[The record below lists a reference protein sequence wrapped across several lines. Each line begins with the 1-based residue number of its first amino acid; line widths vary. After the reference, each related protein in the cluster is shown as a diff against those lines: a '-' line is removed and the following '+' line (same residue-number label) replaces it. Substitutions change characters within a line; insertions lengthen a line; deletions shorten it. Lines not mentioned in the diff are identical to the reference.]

1 MRISLGPLVCAIAA
15 LFLFSSALRAGAQA
29 QPAEVEIPLQRCDR
43 LPVAILQVDKI
54 DKRFLVDTA
63 ATSMVN
69 EKSFASGRSTE
80 VHIQSWNQ
88 TSSLRAHEVLL
99 GEVELGGRSLRH
111 VKLPAIDLGAI
122 AKACGGPI
130 DGILG
135 VDLLEQLGVTIDLK
149 RSVARLGVAPLNSSE
164 LALIADMERSMHS
177 CSEAFNNADADKL
190 ATCLDRDFVLSSPE
204 GEFHGREQATDHFR
218 RDYFNAGPHVHF
230 SMKMNDQRAV
240 GDVVWS
246 SYDYTIE
253 TPSIHSAG
261 RGMMLCRKT
270 ENHWYILSMHET
282 SNASSAVSK
291 P

>member
-1 MRISLGPLVCAIAA
+1 MRNRIGPLAFASAA
-15 LFLFSSALRAGAQA
+15 LLMFGTAVRARAQE
-29 QPAEVEIPLQRCDR
+29 QPAEIEIPLQRCDR
-43 LPVAILQVDKI
+43 LPVAILQVDKA

-88 TSSLRAHEVLL
+88 TSSLHAHEVRLAEIRL
-99 GEVELGGRSLRH
+99 GSRRLQNVR
-111 VKLPAIDLGAI
+111 LPAIDLGAI

-149 RSVARLGVAPLNSSE
+149 RSVARLGTAPPNSSE
-164 LALIADMERSMHS
+164 VALIAEMDRAMHS
-177 CSEAFNNADADKL
+177 CSEAFNNADAEKL
-190 ATCLDRDFVLSSPE
+190 APCFDRDFVLSSPE
-204 GEFHGREQATDHFR
+204 GEFRGRQQATDHFR
-218 RDYFNAGPHVHF
+218 RDIFNATPHVRF
-230 SMKMNDQRAV
+230 LMTMNDQRAV

-253 TPSIHSAG
+253 SSSGHSAG
-261 RGMMLCRKT
+261 RGMMLCRKS

-282 SNASSAVSK
+282 PIDSNSVSK